1 MNRHLSRMIAMQTLY
16 EWEFRNKGEIKEIE
30 DRNIS
35 EYDDRCEPE
44 FIKNLV
50 EGVVSSFEDIDD
62 IIIESAPEWPLE
74 QISLIDRAVLRL
86 GIYEL
91 LNDPTTP
98 HKVII
103 NEAIELSKQFGNE
116 SSSKFV
122 NGVLGTV
129 YKKHEKE
136 IEKIRQRKE

>member
-1 MNRHLSRMIAMQTLY
+1 MIAMQTLY